1 MRDPVLRQRMERVLN
16 GPFRPDDLLRLFAA
30 LRLQSYGMQTVQ
42 EIGHFAA
49 HATERDRGIST
60 EMAKG
65 FFDVLRF
72 QGFGIENKH
81 HLDLANL
88 PAGFT
93 RMLSANINRFE
104 IREIAEAAKIQ
115 PKTVAHVFKSLLKK
129 LPQNAAGGHGLAKGG
144 SLTTEEL
151 AILQFLVS
159 TYRITPAFTDDIV
172 MAEFY
177 QCLSKNGLIDA
188 SEQPALENKRQTIVL
203 FVIGVMHRCRILLDK
218 NDFAELHVGLQ
229 AGDMLSVVAAADWK
243 LTTLSNIR
251 LAGPIFSTSIDAKDT
266 CESDLFDLLSHNPS
280 NTSSVG
286 IELSHC
292 EKLVILR

>member
-144 SLTTEEL
+144 SLTTENWPFYSFSFQHIEL
-151 AILQFLVS
+151 PQHLQ
-159 TYRITPAFTDDIV
+159 T
-172 MAEFY
+172 
-177 QCLSKNGLIDA
+177 
-188 SEQPALENKRQTIVL
+188 
-203 FVIGVMHRCRILLDK
+203 
-218 NDFAELHVGLQ
+218 
-229 AGDMLSVVAAADWK
+229 
-243 LTTLSNIR
+243 
-251 LAGPIFSTSIDAKDT
+251 
-266 CESDLFDLLSHNPS
+266 
-280 NTSSVG
+280 TSSW
-286 IELSHC
+286 LSFISAYL
-292 EKLVILR
+292 KMALLTRRNNQPSKTNVRR